1 MHVAASESTTAISW
15 PHMKS
20 IAGWEDNREDSKRKG
35 QTLTCERSK
44 EELRCTRS
52 EQEHTRQ
59 SSEEARGPQ
68 SRGEEPRQD
77 VSHQPARRAE
87 GGRPQAQGWL
97 GRHAGAVPDRQEVR
111 RRRPCGRLDRSET
124 RCTA

>member
-1 MHVAASESTTAISW
+1 MHVVGSESTTAISW

-20 IAGWEDNREDSKRKG
+20 IAGWEDNREDSNRKG
-35 QTLTCERSK
+35 QELTCK
-44 EELRCTRS
+44 RS
-52 EQEHTRQ
+52 EQAHTRKC
-59 SSEEARGPQ
+59 SEEARGAQ
-68 SRGEEPRQD
+68 SHSEETRQD

-124 RCTA
+124 RCTARKPSPSQLR

>member
-1 MHVAASESTTAISW
+1 MHVAGSESTTAISW

-20 IAGWEDNREDSKRKG
+20 IAGWEDNREDSNRKG
-35 QTLTCERSK
+35 QELTCKRN
-44 EELRCTRS
+44 
-52 EQEHTRQ
+52 EQERTRKC
-59 SSEEARGPQ
+59 SEEARGDQ
-68 SRGEEPRQD
+68 SRGEETRQD

>member
-1 MHVAASESTTAISW
+1 MHVVGSESTTAISW

-20 IAGWEDNREDSKRKG
+20 IAGWEDNREDSNRKG
-35 QTLTCERSK
+35 
-44 EELRCTRS
+44 
-52 EQEHTRQ
+52 QEHTRKR
-59 SSEEARGPQ
+59 SEEARGAQ
-68 SRGEEPRQD
+68 SRGEETRPD
-77 VSHQPARRAE
+77 VSHQPATRAE

-124 RCTA
+124 RYTARKPS

>member
-1 MHVAASESTTAISW
+1 MHVAGSESTTAISW

-20 IAGWEDNREDSKRKG
+20 IAGWEDNREDSNRKG
-35 QTLTCERSK
+35 QKLTCERSK
-44 EELRCTRS
+44 EELTCKRN
-52 EQEHTRQ
+52 EQERTCKC
-59 SSEEARGPQ
+59 SEETLH
-68 SRGEEPRQD
+68 D

-87 GGRPQAQGWL
+87 GGRPQAQGGL